1 MVGNMSKNTC
11 MQTIVQIRKLS
22 RFLDKYSKHLDKQYH
37 VTLPQMLCLY
47 EITSKSSMN
56 LTELTKSVNLN
67 NSALTGIVDRLES
80 KGFVK
85 RVKKDAD
92 RRTIYLEATEEG
104 ISYTGQLMKQ
114 MEEDCFF
121 DKNKLTPS
129 DLQNILNTLDII
141 INSLDPDIKKIE
153 LE

>member
-1 MVGNMSKNTC
+1 MNKNTC

-22 RFLDKYSKHLDKQYH
+22 RFLDKYSKHLDKQYN

-47 EITSKSSMN
+47 EITNRSSMN

-67 NSALTGIVDRLES
+67 NSALTGIVDRLEG

-85 RVKKDAD
+85 RVKKESD

-104 ISYTGQLMKQ
+104 SSYTAQLVKKMDS
-114 MEEDCFF
+114 DCFF
-121 DKNKLTPS
+121 DKNKLTPD
-129 DLQNILNTLDII
+129 DLKSILETLDKI

>member
-1 MVGNMSKNTC
+1 MNKNTC

-22 RFLDKYSKHLDKQYH
+22 RFLDKYSKHLDKQYN
-37 VTLPQMLCLY
+37 VTLPQMLCLH
-47 EITSKSSMN
+47 EITNRKSLN

-67 NSALTGIVDRLES
+67 NSALTGIVDRLEA
-80 KGFVK
+80 KGLVK
-85 RVKKDAD
+85 RTKTETD

-104 ISYTGQLMKQ
+104 ISYTAQLTKKMDN
-114 MEEDCFF
+114 DCFF
-121 DKNKLTPS
+121 DKNKLTPE
-129 DLQNILNTLDII
+129 DLKSILETLDKI

>member
-1 MVGNMSKNTC
+1 MNTNTC

-37 VTLPQMLCLY
+37 VTLPQMLCLH
-47 EITSKSSMN
+47 EITSRNTLN

-80 KGFVK
+80 KGLVK
-85 RVKKDAD
+85 RTKKDAD

-104 ISYTGQLMKQ
+104 ISYTSQLTKD
-114 MEEDCFF
+114 MENDCFF
-121 DKNKLTPS
+121 DKKKLTPD
-129 DLQNILNTLDII
+129 DLKDILATLDKI